1 MTTTVQEY
9 DKKIFLR
16 AMLTRLCL
24 RALLFFFLYYY
35 STFIL
40 SDNNILH
47 TVCVCVFVYDN
58 NILLYIIII
67 ITDWQNWYKYLV
79 NAQKCLI

>member
-24 RALLFFFLYYY
+24 RALLFFCIIIQHLYSRTTIFY
-35 STFIL
+35 IL
-40 SDNNILH
+40 
-47 TVCVCVFVYDN
+47 CVYDN